1 MQTITRW
8 LAVSSILT
16 LFLAPPFGKADQT
29 TRDENQTATQST
41 VNKQDHDKNGQSGA
55 AREIGAGAGSV
66 GIGAAKAT
74 GDAAK
79 GGGEAVVDAATL
91 HPINAAGAAGKGA
104 ATAGKDVTVGTAK
117 GAGKITKGVGRV
129 FKKIF

>member
-8 LAVSSILT
+8 LAVSSILM
-16 LFLAPPFGKADQT
+16 LFLAPPFARAGQT
-29 TRDENQTATQST
+29 ARGENQTATQST
-41 VNKQDHDKNGQSGA
+41 ANKQDHDNGQSGT
-55 AREIGAGAGSV
+55 AREIGAGAASV

-79 GGGEAVVDAATL
+79 GGGEAVADAATL